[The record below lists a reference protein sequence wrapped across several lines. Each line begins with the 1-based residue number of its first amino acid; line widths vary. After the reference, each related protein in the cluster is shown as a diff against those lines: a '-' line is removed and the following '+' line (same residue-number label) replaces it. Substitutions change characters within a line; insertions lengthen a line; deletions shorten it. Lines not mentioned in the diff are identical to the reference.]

1 MVQVHSKC
9 SASLFVVL
17 YLHSCAGYCAVSVVG
32 GQGVNN
38 PRDPFS
44 PNEVGVEVGA
54 VHRHLAPFGL
64 VTATRPQG
72 HSSHFG

>member
-32 GQGVNN
+32 GQGVI
-38 PRDPFS
+38 PS
-44 PNEVGVEVGA
+44 LLMKLE
-54 VHRHLAPFGL
+54 
-64 VTATRPQG
+64 
-72 HSSHFG
+72 